1 MILGIGTDIVKTER
15 MQELLDKFGE
25 VFLARTFTAEER
37 KAAGERPR
45 PLQYYC
51 TRFAAKEAVF
61 KALAPPGDAG
71 CDPREVEI
79 LNDRTG
85 FPYAVLRGRLG
96 ELAAAKKVSAIR
108 VSVSDE
114 DEYVVAFAIVE
125 GEA

>member
-1 MILGIGTDIVKTER
+1 MILGCGTDILATER
-15 MQELLDKFGE
+15 LRELIDKFGQ
-25 VFLARTFTAEER
+25 VFLDRTFTAEER
-37 KAAGERPR
+37 QAAALRPD
-45 PLQYYC
+45 PILYYC

-71 CDPREVEI
+71 CDPREVEV

-96 ELAAAKKVSAIR
+96 QLATGKRVSAIK

-114 DEYVVAFAIVE
+114 DNYVVAFAVVE
-125 GEA
+125 AEA